1 MQAGDHG
8 TEEVFEME
16 IRQSIRSFSE
26 RIIAVGLALLAV
38 LALAL
43 VVLPK

>member
-1 MQAGDHG
+1 MQAGDHR

-26 RIIAVGLALLAV
+26 WMIAVALRYLQSWH
-38 LALAL
+38 LH
-43 VVLPK
+43 